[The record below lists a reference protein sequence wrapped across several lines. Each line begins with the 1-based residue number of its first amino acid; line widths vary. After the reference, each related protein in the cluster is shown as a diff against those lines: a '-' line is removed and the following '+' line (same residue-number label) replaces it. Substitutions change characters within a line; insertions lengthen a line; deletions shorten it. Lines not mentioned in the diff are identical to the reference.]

1 MALAWTADGSRLSVS
16 NVNSSVG
23 GTTIFDIPTRQ
34 AVLDHPAGTG
44 MISPDGQRLIVDDL
58 GGLDVID
65 VASGVRTDV
74 LTGFDHVVLSKAF
87 SADGSLLLVGTLGQE
102 VLVFDLAT
110 GKLLHRLGSA
120 GVPVSY
126 DCLNSCETLLQSNL
140 EGQVLTWDLST
151 TAGGELNSVNTGYF
165 VNGESL
171 TAGGD
176 TGLFLGFADL
186 PHPHV
191 VPFDRA
197 TGQISSARRF
207 TETNSPIPLPD
218 GRILLL
224 EVSDTAP
231 EWGPVVVWDPVTD
244 SVDEVA
250 GCWTTAEEFDKSGAE
265 GTSAI
270 PCADREGDYF
280 FLHKAFLS
288 PDESSLLMTEPGGE
302 VRIFDA
308 RTLEEQSVA
317 PMPAGHRT
325 VLAHGGTWLISS
337 NGQVAK
343 VVDPSD
349 GRVVASLSTGNAD
362 SWSGVTAD
370 GDLAVIYEWDK
381 ELTVYDT
388 ASWEAVTSFVPGPSR
403 GVAFSPDGSKIMTAQ
418 TDGYVRIWDTRAG
431 TELFR
436 IPLPGASDGYWL
448 DETHIVVGAATGL
461 WTTITLDLEELK
473 DLAVSR
479 LTRGFT
485 AEECQTYRIDP
496 CPGLETIKSR

>member
-1 MALAWTADGSRLSVS
+1 
-16 NVNSSVG
+16 
-23 GTTIFDIPTRQ
+23 
-34 AVLDHPAGTG
+34 
-44 MISPDGQRLIVDDL
+44 
-58 GGLDVID
+58 
-65 VASGVRTDV
+65 
-74 LTGFDHVVLSKAF
+74 
-87 SADGSLLLVGTLGQE
+87 
-102 VLVFDLAT
+102 
-110 GKLLHRLGSA
+110 
-120 GVPVSY
+120 
-126 DCLNSCETLLQSNL
+126 LQSNL
-140 EGQVLTWDLST
+140 EGEVLTWDLSP

-165 VNGESL
+165 VNGESIV
-171 TAGGD
+171 AAGD

-197 TGQISSARRF
+197 TGQLRSARRF

-231 EWGPVVVWDPVTD
+231 EWGPVVAWDPDNGTLE
-244 SVDEVA
+244 EVA
-250 GCWTTAEEFDKSGAE
+250 GCWTTSEEFDRSGAE
-265 GTSAI
+265 GTTAI
-270 PCADREGDYF
+270 PCVDREGDYF
-280 FLHKAFLS
+280 NLHKAFLS
-288 PDESSLLMTEPGGE
+288 PDESSLLITDPGGE

-308 RTLEEQSVA
+308 RTLEEQSVS

-325 VLAHGGTWLISS
+325 VLAHGGTWLVSS

-343 VVDPSD
+343 VVDLSD
-349 GRVVASLSTGNAD
+349 GRVVANLATGNAD
-362 SWSGVTAD
+362 SWSGVTVS
-370 GDLAVIYEWDK
+370 GDMAVIYEWDK

-388 ASWEAVTSFVPGPSR
+388 ASWEVVTSFTPGPSR
-403 GVAFSPDGSKIMTAQ
+403 GVAFSPDGSKLLTAQ

-448 DETHIVVGAATGL
+448 DETHIVIGAATGL

-485 AEECQTYRIDP
+485 AEECETYRIDP
-496 CPGLETIKSR
+496 CPP